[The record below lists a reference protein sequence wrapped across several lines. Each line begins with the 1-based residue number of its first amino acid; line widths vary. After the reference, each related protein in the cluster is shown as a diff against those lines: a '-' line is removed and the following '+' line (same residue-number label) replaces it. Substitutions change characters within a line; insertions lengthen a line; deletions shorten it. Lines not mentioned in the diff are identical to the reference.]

1 MFRDLPNAG
10 VGPASLVPRGRRC
23 SRELLDLWERLVIY
37 CVMETNVFGAH
48 EMVQTKKKK
57 NHVGFQ
63 SQEKNRVVTGIT
75 RSQGLE
81 TVLCHL
87 ECIYIPSKHSS
98 VPVCVLGPVQVWT
111 ERSQLRTRAILQAQH
126 GRELRLGL
134 KIGSRLPKRV
144 SWGPGCS
151 HPDLSPRAL
160 GLGRSHRE
168 LASAVELRFGD
179 GDVSR
184 QTQVPEGE
192 DFPETSL
199 A

>member
-1 MFRDLPNAG
+1 M
-10 VGPASLVPRGRRC
+10 
-23 SRELLDLWERLVIY
+23 
-37 CVMETNVFGAH
+37 
-48 EMVQTKKKK
+48 
-57 NHVGFQ
+57 
-63 SQEKNRVVTGIT
+63 VTGIT

-111 ERSQLRTRAILQAQH
+111 ERSQLRTRATPQARH

-134 KIGSRLPKRV
+134 KIVSRLPKRV
-144 SWGPGCS
+144 SWGPGRS
-151 HPDLSPRAL
+151 HSDLSLRGS
-160 GLGRSHRE
+160 GLGRSHHE
-168 LASAVELRFGD
+168 SAGAVELRFGD
-179 GDVSR
+179 GDVPG

-192 DFPETSL
+192 DFAEASL